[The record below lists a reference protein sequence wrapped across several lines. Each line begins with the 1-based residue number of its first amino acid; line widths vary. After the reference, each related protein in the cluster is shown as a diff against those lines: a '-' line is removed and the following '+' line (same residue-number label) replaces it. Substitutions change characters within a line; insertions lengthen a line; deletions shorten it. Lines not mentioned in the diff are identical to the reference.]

1 MADQI
6 VATMFREAQARAGV
20 PDLDDLHDKRR
31 TIIETHGELMA
42 LHRNKSLLDA
52 RRKETLALCAL
63 EVRHK
68 HDSAGTRVTE
78 KLVEDEAHV
87 HPRYRQWISDTIVG
101 GAKALMYENVVNECN
116 ETIERGKSVMY
127 QYSTEP
133 K

>member
-1 MADQI
+1 MPDII
-6 VATMFREAQARAGV
+6 VAKMFREAQARAGV

-68 HDSAGTRVTE
+68 HETAGTRVTE

-101 GAKALMYENVVNECN
+101 GAKALMYENLVQEVEETVN
-116 ETIERGKSVMY
+116 RGQSVMR
-127 QYSTEP
+127 QYTQEP
-133 K
+133 R

>member
-1 MADQI
+1 MADII

-68 HDSAGTRVTE
+68 HETAGTRVTE

-101 GAKALMYENVVNECN
+101 GAKALMYENLVQEVEETVN
-116 ETIERGKSVMY
+116 RGQSVMR
-127 QYSTEP
+127 QYTQEP
-133 K
+133 R